1 MKKIF
6 SIFAAILFAGS
17 MMATDYQLVNS
28 TADLVAGANY
38 VIGNAASESG
48 LFMAVT
54 ENTNNRKSTAAI
66 TITDGKITA
75 TDDVLVLE
83 LGGETGAWTFLTT
96 NYEGTD
102 GYLTSAATG
111 KNNYCKVVATA
122 ENCSYFTITFSGDAA
137 VIKSTGRDERNILR
151 FNPNTANNDPLF
163 ACYSSGQQAV
173 YLFKEVADGPAP
185 SVAKPSIT
193 GETPFFG
200 ATTVTIACTTTGA
213 SIYYTLDGSE
223 PSATS
228 LAYTEPFSLNET
240 DTVKAIA
247 ILGED
252 VSEIAEK
259 IFNNRAYASF
269 EDLIAA
275 ELDNHT
281 IVEVSFSKLEI
292 DSFYV
297 SGTGENA
304 KRKGIYFTLNAT
316 AYEIYFNKGDEVV
329 PAAWAVGGKVS
340 GTIRGD
346 WYEWK
351 SIWEIVPQDNAWVW
365 TSLTYEATPT
375 AIDNTNAAAK
385 AVKAIENG
393 RLVIIKNGVRYDITG
408 AELK

>member
-1 MKKIF
+1 MKKLF
-6 SIFAAILFAGS
+6 SLFVAVLFAGS
-17 MMATDYQLVNS
+17 MFAL
-28 TADLVAGANY
+28 
-38 VIGNAASESG
+38 NAS
-48 LFMAVT
+48 
-54 ENTNNRKSTAAI
+54 
-66 TITDGKITA
+66 
-75 TDDVLVLE
+75 
-83 LGGETGAWTFLTT
+83 
-96 NYEGTD
+96 
-102 GYLTSAATG
+102 
-111 KNNYCKVVATA
+111 
-122 ENCSYFTITFSGDAA
+122 ITFSEEGLTNGTQYKSFEVNDHISLAFGDGGNDGKYYNTGAA
-137 VIKSTGRDERNILR
+137 IRVYGGGHMTVTAAEGYTITEIALTFGSGDNTNAITTDKGTYSDGTWTGAEESVIFTVGGTNGHRRIA
-151 FNPNTANNDPLF
+151 TVAVTYND
-163 ACYSSGQQAV
+163 G
-173 YLFKEVADGPAP
+173 EGPA
-185 SVAKPSIT
+185 VAKPSIT

-247 ILGED
+247 VLGED

-297 SGTGENA
+297 SGSGENA
-304 KRKGIYFTLNAT
+304 KRKGIYFTLNET

-346 WYEWK
+346 WYEYTNPQK
-351 SIWEIVPQDNAWVW
+351 GIAIWEIVPQDNAWVW

-375 AIDNTNAAAK
+375 AIDNTDAAVK

-393 RLVIIKNGVRYDITG
+393 KLIIIKNGVRFDATG
-408 AELK
+408 ARL